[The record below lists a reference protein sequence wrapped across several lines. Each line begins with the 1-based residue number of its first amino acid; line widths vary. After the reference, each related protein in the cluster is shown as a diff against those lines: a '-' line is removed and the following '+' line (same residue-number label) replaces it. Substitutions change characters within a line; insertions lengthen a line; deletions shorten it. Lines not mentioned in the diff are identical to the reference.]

1 MIIFLQDNKWIFLL
15 QEPVHE
21 STVHEGINGKAIDDD
36 HFFDE
41 VADEAKKIANK
52 ERKKA
57 EMSKKNNKKAKEV
70 ILNYKLHCVII

>member
-1 MIIFLQDNKWIFLL
+1 MKFIHVI

-21 STVHEGINGKAIDDD
+21 ASAHEGMNGKAVDEED

-41 VADEAKKIANK
+41 VADEAKQIASK

-57 EMSKKNNKKAKEV
+57 EMSKKNKKPKEV
-70 ILNYKLHCVII
+70 ITV

>member
-1 MIIFLQDNKWIFLL
+1 M

-21 STVHEGINGKAIDDD
+21 APAHEGINGKAVEDD

-52 ERKKA
+52 EKKKA
-57 EMSKKNNKKAKEV
+57 EMSKKSNKKAV
-70 ILNYKLHCVII
+70 IQHHCNISLTK